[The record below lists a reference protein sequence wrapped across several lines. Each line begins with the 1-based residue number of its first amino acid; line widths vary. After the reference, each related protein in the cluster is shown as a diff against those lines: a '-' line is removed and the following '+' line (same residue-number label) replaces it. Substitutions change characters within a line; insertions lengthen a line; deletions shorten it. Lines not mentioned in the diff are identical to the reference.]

1 MGSRLSCLMSSV
13 CSAAWLILLGH
24 PTHGPWLN
32 TVICRCVINSLRSLS
47 SLLIRPH
54 SYHSRLPSLLY
65 KRLLIIRWL
74 LQNLLS
80 ALDLRSL
87 HMWLGSASRLSC
99 LWVSGVRCVVH
110 TSCILSLKR
119 HRSLAAVV
127 RLADAF
133 VLCRMGTAWG
143 DPSQGG
149 YTCDLPKRVWMW
161 LWLCDWIICRSF
173 IGCVKEAQGLKYFTA
188 WLESVGSVPIA

>member
-1 MGSRLSCLMSSV
+1 MSSLLSCLMSRL
-13 CSAAWLILLGH
+13 CRAAWLLLLGH

-47 SLLIRPH
+47 SLRIRPH

-80 ALDLRSL
+80 GLDFRSL

-99 LWVSGVRCVVH
+99 VWVSGVRCVVH
-110 TSCILSLKR
+110 TSCILSFKR

-133 VLCRMGTAWG
+133 VLCPYGHSMG
-143 DPSQGG
+143 
-149 YTCDLPKRVWMW
+149 
-161 LWLCDWIICRSF
+161 RSF
-173 IGCVKEAQGLKYFTA
+173 SGWVYV
-188 WLESVGSVPIA
+188 WLN